1 MSLNKVMLIGN
12 IGQEPEIRY
21 VDKGTCT
28 ARLRLATSTPGYKLP
43 NGTEVPERT
52 EWHNIL
58 LWGRLAQVAERYI
71 HKGDKLYVEGS
82 IRTNVY
88 TDRQGKQRY
97 SVEIW
102 GSTIEMLTPRAQSQA
117 HAAQAQGQAAGSGAQ
132 GASSQDT
139 TTPSNP
145 TTPPTQQQQYAN
157 LANSQ
162 MDPNSKDFCPF

>member
-21 VDKGTCT
+21 VDNGSCT
-28 ARLRLATSTPGYKLP
+28 ARLRLATSTPGYKLQ

-102 GSTIEMLTPRAQSQA
+102 GNTIEMLTPRAQSQA
-117 HAAQAQGQAAGSGAQ
+117 HAAQAQGQASTVN
-132 GASSQDT
+132 ASSTQG
-139 TTPSNP
+139 PNS
-145 TTPPTQQQQYAN
+145 TTPPTTSTPGTQSQQQPPTTDP
-157 LANSQ
+157 Q